1 MGSYTS
7 FSINGYEVFSDKNT
21 FSNIV
26 MALFTENMK
35 ETCYYDNDGES
46 FTRYIYRI
54 KSLDFAKRLDI
65 MGYTYKAAKEDFL
78 NNYEENE
85 YFKFLEDEYKPVE
98 ADYDF
103 FYKKLKYIITNNIH
117 YWDFD
122 VVGYLSDDDIEE
134 VQLLKYIFETT
145 EYHGYL
151 MGMPL
156 SNHLYLFRIIL
167 EMFEYE
173 GEVIYD
179 LSDIVDS
186 GYYEETYEF
195 ANNAKLANIENQ
207 YRYGSIIIITEGK
220 TDRFVLQTALNKL
233 YPNLSDL
240 YTFFDYDIAKAPGST
255 GEMVKVVKSF
265 VATKIINKVIAI
277 FDNDTAG
284 HEAVQEL
291 KEVDIPRNIKILT
304 YPTIEF
310 CRNYPTIGPTGLQHM
325 DINGLAASIE
335 LYLGENIL
343 TENGSLIPIQWTGYN
358 QKMKRYQG
366 KIDEKDIVVKRF
378 KNIVK
383 NAPQDINWDNIG
395 VILNEIFNAF
405 KS

>member
-1 MGSYTS
+1 MAK
-7 FSINGYEVFSDKNT
+7 SI
-21 FSNIV
+21 
-26 MALFTENMK
+26 L
-35 ETCYYDNDGES
+35 
-46 FTRYIYRI
+46 
-54 KSLDFAKRLDI
+54 
-65 MGYTYKAAKEDFL
+65 
-78 NNYEENE
+78 
-85 YFKFLEDEYKPVE
+85 
-98 ADYDF
+98 
-103 FYKKLKYIITNNIH
+103 H
-117 YWDFD
+117 
-122 VVGYLSDDDIEE
+122 
-134 VQLLKYIFETT
+134 
-145 EYHGYL
+145 
-151 MGMPL
+151 
-156 SNHLYLFRIIL
+156 
-167 EMFEYE
+167 
-173 GEVIYD
+173 
-179 LSDIVDS
+179 
-186 GYYEETYEF
+186 
-195 ANNAKLANIENQ
+195 
-207 YRYGSIIIITEGK
+207 
-220 TDRFVLQTALNKL
+220 
-233 YPNLSDL
+233 
-240 YTFFDYDIAKAPGST
+240 IAKAPGST

-284 HEAVQEL
+284 HEAIQEL

-378 KNIVK
+378 RNIVK